1 MSVSNVYDQAHL
13 LARSIKA
20 SPEYADFRLA
30 SSRLEGEKSSL
41 AVFRDFR
48 RRQFELQSRL
58 FRGQE
63 VDEAEQERFAKLS
76 DIVSSHPVI
85 SAFLQAEFTLSRLLG
100 DIQKIIAEA
109 VDIELSWSEAENK
122 EVATAATDAAAEGAA
137 AEAASEVA
145 SQADETGRS
154 GPEAPRG

>member
-1 MSVSNVYDQAHL
+1 MSVTNVYDQAHL

-109 VDIELSWSEAENK
+109 VNIELSWSETE
-122 EVATAATDAAAEGAA
+122 DEGAA
-137 AEAASEVA
+137 AEAASEAA
-145 SQADETGRS
+145 SEADEPGKS
-154 GPEAPRG
+154 EAEPPRG